1 MGYID
6 PKFVDGAAAV
16 VESFISSI
24 VSQLPQL
31 QQQVSALKFFQ
42 NCTVVDVDFAL
53 EAELLKAVY
62 RGSGTRTIELKVRP
76 GDTVLA
82 LKQKIR
88 DTEGI
93 PVAQQRL
100 IFSQQ
105 QLADGS
111 RLYDLKIFDG
121 ATVHLV
127 LRLARGN

>member
-1 MGYID
+1 MHRIKTGFPAIFWRARSIEAPTPRAD
-6 PKFVDGAAAV
+6 ANHCHLHAKAAFPLLPV
-16 VESFISSI
+16 RDSI
-24 VSQLPQL
+24 KLTKTFTD
-31 QQQVSALKFFQ
+31 AR
-42 NCTVVDVDFAL
+42 
-53 EAELLKAVY
+53 LLTGKKL
-62 RGSGTRTIELKVRP
+62 TLKVRP

>member
-1 MGYID
+1 MRSGRHYHF
-6 PKFVDGAAAV
+6 KARLYF
-16 VESFISSI
+16 SSPFREGGLNGNTGLFWTI
-24 VSQLPQL
+24 NV
-31 QQQVSALKFFQ
+31 
-42 NCTVVDVDFAL
+42 
-53 EAELLKAVY
+53 
-62 RGSGTRTIELKVRP
+62 RTLTGKKLTLKVRP

>member
-1 MGYID
+1 M
-6 PKFVDGAAAV
+6 
-16 VESFISSI
+16 
-24 VSQLPQL
+24 
-31 QQQVSALKFFQ
+31 
-42 NCTVVDVDFAL
+42 
-53 EAELLKAVY
+53 
-62 RGSGTRTIELKVRP
+62 KVRP

>member
-1 MGYID
+1 M
-6 PKFVDGAAAV
+6 
-16 VESFISSI
+16 
-24 VSQLPQL
+24 
-31 QQQVSALKFFQ
+31 
-42 NCTVVDVDFAL
+42 T
-53 EAELLKAVY
+53 
-62 RGSGTRTIELKVRP
+62 LKVRP